1 MSYLH
6 EHLKAIGDFPGVIQI
21 AASAPLHELL
31 TDPAR
36 GNADASAA
44 PLTYHGGKLINN
56 GQGKFY
62 NIYLGSQDFDTADFN
77 VFTQAI
83 CENGYYLSP
92 DGKDAT
98 PCKFMGSMTVPNDP
112 FPSTVTDGAIGSW
125 LGPYLLNH
133 GLHADGFTQ
142 FSLIFPAGTT
152 VTLGSSS
159 SCTAFCGYHTR
170 TPGGIYYQ
178 VICDSNCS
186 GCHGSFPVNQ
196 SRMMI
201 QAHELGEWRSD
212 PDGNGWYNDQTG
224 MENGDECAWQL
235 IPWGPAGKGWAVQP
249 LAVNG
254 TCHTGPYVPP
264 GPPPPPPPPPPVL
277 KGSIVL
283 TEANGTVRRFTEA

>member
-1 MSYLH
+1 MTYLH
-6 EHLKAIGDFPGVIQI
+6 EHLKAIGDFPGVVQI

-31 TDPAR
+31 TDPAQ

-62 NIYLGSQDFDTADFN
+62 NIYLGAQNFDTVDFDA
-77 VFTQAI
+77 FTKAI

-92 DGKDAT
+92 DGKDST
-98 PCKFMGSMTVPNDP
+98 PCVFRGSVTVGQYP
-112 FPSTVTDGAIGSW
+112 FGPVVTDAQIGQWLTSW
-125 LGPYLLNH
+125 LTLPHDPY
-133 GLHADGFTQ
+133 TQ
-142 FSLIFPAGTT
+142 FSLIFPPNTT
-152 VTLGSSS
+152 VTLGGSS

-186 GCHGSFPVNQ
+186 GCHDSFPVNQ

-235 IPWGPAGKGWAVQP
+235 IPWGPAGKSWAVQP
-249 LAVNG
+249 LAVSG
-254 TCHTGPYVPP
+254 ACHTGLYVPP
-264 GPPPPPPPPPPVL
+264 GPPPPPPPPPTT

-283 TEANGTVRRFTEA
+283 TEPSGAVRRFTEV

>member
-1 MSYLH
+1 MTHLH
-6 EHLKAIGDFPGVIQI
+6 DHLKSIGPFPEVMQI

-31 TDPAR
+31 TDPAQ
-36 GNADASAA
+36 GSTAA
-44 PLTYHGGKLINN
+44 PLTYHGGKLIDK
-56 GQGKFY
+56 GQGKFF
-62 NIYLGSQDFDTADFN
+62 NIYLGSQGFDTADFDA
-77 VFTQAI
+77 FTKAI
-83 CENGYYLSP
+83 CENGYYVSP
-92 DGKDAT
+92 DGVDAT
-98 PCKFMGSMTVPNDP
+98 PCAFRGSVTTPYYP
-112 FPSTVTDGAIGSW
+112 LTQTVTDAAIGTW
-125 LGPYLLNH
+125 LTAYLSQG
-133 GLHADGFTQ
+133 GLTHDPFTQ

-152 VTLGSSS
+152 VTLGNSS

-212 PDGNGWYNDQTG
+212 PDGTGWYNNTTG

-235 IPWGPAGKGWAVQP
+235 VLWGPAGKGWAVQP

-254 TCHTGPYVPP
+254 TCHTGLYVPS
-264 GPPPPPPPPPPVL
+264 GPPPPTVQR
-277 KGSIVL
+277 KARMITYDDGSTQVIS
-283 TEANGTVRRFTEA
+283 